1 MANAPLVAIT
11 RPIPDTATALLRDDF
26 EIRQWEGEL
35 PPSPEELDM
44 LLENADGA
52 ITLVTDTID
61 AALLDRHPSLKVVSN
76 FAVGYDNIDADAA
89 TERGIAVCNTPGVL
103 TDATAELAFALMIA
117 TARRIPEGVAY
128 VRDGKW
134 KTWGPLLLLGPNLTN
149 ATVGIVGFGRIGQ
162 AFARMTTGF
171 GMKIL
176 AHDRSPGTKDTTG
189 LDVSFVDLDQL
200 LRASDF
206 VSLHVAYTPETHHLI
221 GARELGLMKRTAI
234 LVNAAR
240 GPVVDTDALT
250 DALRNGDILGAGL
263 DVTDPEPLPAD
274 HPLVSLPTCTVVPHI
289 GSATT
294 ESRNAMATLA
304 AQNLRAVLTGERPE
318 HIVNPEVLDR

>member
-1 MANAPLVAIT
+1 
-11 RPIPDTATALLRDDF
+11 
-26 EIRQWEGEL
+26 
-35 PPSPEELDM
+35 
-44 LLENADGA
+44 
-52 ITLVTDTID
+52 
-61 AALLDRHPSLKVVSN
+61 
-76 FAVGYDNIDADAA
+76 
-89 TERGIAVCNTPGVL
+89 
-103 TDATAELAFALMIA
+103 MIA
-117 TARRIPEGVAY
+117 TARRIPEGVDH

-149 ATVGIVGFGRIGQ
+149 ATVGIIGFGRIGQ

-176 AHDRSPGTKDTTG
+176 AYDRTPETKDTTG
-189 LDVSFVDLDQL
+189 LDVTFVDLDQL
-200 LRASDF
+200 LHESDF

-221 GARELGLMKRTAI
+221 GARELKAMKETAV

-274 HPLVSLPTCTVVPHI
+274 HPLVSLPNCTVVPHI

-294 ESRNAMATLA
+294 ESRTAMATLA
-304 AQNLRAVLTGERPE
+304 AKNLRAVLTGERPE
-318 HIVNPEVLDR
+318 HIVNPEVLTR

>member
-1 MANAPLVAIT
+1 MANTPLVAIT
-11 RPIPDTATALLRDDF
+11 RPIPDAGPALLRDAF
-26 EIRQWEGEL
+26 EIRQWEDEL
-35 PPSPEELDM
+35 PPSPQELNT
-44 LLENADGA
+44 LLEDVDGA
-52 ITLVTDTID
+52 ITLVNDTID
-61 AALLDRHPSLKVVSN
+61 AELLDRRPSLKVISN
-76 FAVGYDNIDADAA
+76 FAVGYDNIDVDAA

-117 TARRIPEGVAY
+117 TARRIPEGVDH

-149 ATVGIVGFGRIGQ
+149 ATVGIIGFGRIGQ

-176 AHDRSPGTKDTTG
+176 AYDRTPETKDTTG
-189 LDVSFVDLDQL
+189 LDVTFVDLDQL
-200 LRASDF
+200 LRESDF

-221 GARELGLMKRTAI
+221 GTRELKAMKETAI

-250 DALRNGDILGAGL
+250 EALRNGDILGAGL

-274 HPLVSLPTCTVVPHI
+274 HPLVSLPNCTVVPHI

-294 ESRNAMATLA
+294 ESRTAMATLA
-304 AQNLRAVLTGERPE
+304 AKNLRAVLTGERPE
-318 HIVNPEVLDR
+318 HIVNPEVLTR